1 MPPSSTA
8 RIAVVGGGPAGLFA
22 AETLAM
28 QGVQVDLYDAM
39 PSVGRKF
46 LVAGRGGLN
55 LTHGEPMET
64 FRTRYRGPEMPEDC
78 WVDWLT
84 DFSPQE
90 IRNWAAGLGIET
102 FQASSGRVYPK
113 EMKAAPLLRRWV
125 DRLRGL
131 QVRFHMLHRL
141 CKIENDPLLR
151 LHFKKNAGKDSAEN
165 MLDLFYVDSP
175 DAVIL
180 ALGGASWP
188 ITGSNGAWTSLL
200 DHLGV
205 NVPPLVAANCGWEL
219 EWPADLL
226 DKIEGLPLKNC
237 RASADG
243 EYASGE
249 LMITRYGLE
258 GGIIYT
264 LGAALRRM
272 QEPVIE
278 IDLKPS
284 AEIPELL
291 RKMESVKR
299 NLIAESRTRWRLSE
313 QAHALLVWQA
323 ELRGIEDP
331 ARLAELVKH
340 FPLSLRGPRP
350 IAEAISSAGGI
361 AWRDLTKSLSLQGA
375 PAIFFAGEMIDWE
388 APTGGYLMQGCF
400 ATGRRAARSA
410 MDYLRQKGLY

>member
-1 MPPSSTA
+1 
-8 RIAVVGGGPAGLFA
+8 
-22 AETLAM
+22 
-28 QGVQVDLYDAM
+28 
-39 PSVGRKF
+39 
-46 LVAGRGGLN
+46 
-55 LTHGEPMET
+55 
-64 FRTRYRGPEMPEDC
+64 
-78 WVDWLT
+78 
-84 DFSPQE
+84 
-90 IRNWAAGLGIET
+90 
-102 FQASSGRVYPK
+102 
-113 EMKAAPLLRRWV
+113 MKAAPLLRRWV

-131 QVRFHMLHRL
+131 QGRFHMLHRL
-141 CKIENDPLLR
+141 CKIEHDPLLR
-151 LHFKKNAGKDSAEN
+151 LHFTKNAGKDSAEN

-200 DHLGV
+200 NHLGV

-291 RKMESVKR
+291 RKMESAKR

-313 QAHALLVWQA
+313 QAHALFAWQA